1 MFSRL
6 LLTLVLCP
14 SLVLGAQLSMRTNIA
29 GPECNHIE
37 VSDETGTVLKGG
49 LVIDDLLAP
58 ITDFDDPIMVQ
69 IKNAIQNGEL
79 KVSDFDSANSALM
92 SKQIEVTAFKEETK
106 QKTIDSKATED
117 AIAVNP

>member
-1 MFSRL
+1 
-6 LLTLVLCP
+6 
-14 SLVLGAQLSMRTNIA
+14 MRTNIA